1 MVYTFKS
8 KFNTTIYIFLL
19 TDAFKFWRKCPFQL
33 HQPINYRYE
42 KGHLGKGAYGYVYK
56 CVDSKNK
63 EVVAMKKVIL
73 DMENEG
79 FPSTSIR

>member
-1 MVYTFKS
+1 M
-8 KFNTTIYIFLL
+8 
-19 TDAFKFWRKCPFQL
+19 D
-33 HQPINYRYE
+33 E
-42 KGHLGKGAYGYVYK
+42 GKGAYGKVYR
-56 CVDSKNK
+56 CLDSRSK